1 VGALTPGSLGR
12 YLRADRNS
20 IQLSELAKLGA
31 MIYMAVWLASKRDEL
46 RMLKVGLLP
55 FAFMLGAMAGLI
67 IAQPDLS
74 TGILLIVTATAMFFV
89 AGADLKQLSAMG
101 LAGALGLALIFA
113 VLVKVFHHPA
123 AIERYDRVRM
133 WIENP
138 LSDPLDEGFQVIQVL
153 GALTMGGFKG
163 VGLGQSQQKFA
174 IYAPHSDCI
183 IAIIGEETGM
193 VGIVAVLTLYV
204 LWGWRGYRI
213 AWRAVDDYGRLL
225 AVGLVTWVLAGA
237 ALHVAVNTGTLPFTG
252 DVLPFISSGG
262 SSLVSGLT
270 AVGIL
275 LNISR
280 VSRESALTV
289 KSGRT
294 NGQSGR
300 EHTP

>member
-1 VGALTPGSLGR
+1 
-12 YLRADRNS
+12 
-20 IQLSELAKLGA
+20 
-31 MIYMAVWLASKRDEL
+31 
-46 RMLKVGLLP
+46 KVGLLP

-74 TGILLIVTATAMFFV
+74 TGILLIVTATAMLFV
-89 AGADLKQLSAMG
+89 AGADLKQLSVMG
-101 LAGALGLALIFA
+101 LTGALGLALTFV
-113 VLVKVFHHPA
+113 VLVKVFHHEA

-138 LSDPLDEGFQVIQVL
+138 LSDPLNEGFQVVQAL
-153 GALTMGGFKG
+153 AALTMGGFKG

-183 IAIIGEETGM
+183 IAIIGEETGL
-193 VGIVAVLTLYV
+193 VGIVAVLALYV
-204 LWGWRGYRI
+204 LWAWRGYRI
-213 AWRAVDDYGRLL
+213 AWRSVDDYGRLL

-237 ALHVAVNTGTLPFTG
+237 ALHISVNTGTLPFTG

-262 SSLVSGLT
+262 SSLVSGLA

-280 VSRESALTV
+280 VSRESALTG

-294 NGQSGR
+294 SSQSGR